1 MRQVLIN
8 IKKTLKKVISIS
20 ICEAMEIGNVLR
32 NRRQTLRTTQQSLAD
47 MSGVSVRMIKAIEG
61 GYANPSIATLEK
73 ILNVLGM
80 RLTIV
85 DKQQNDSDKTV
96 SI

>member
-1 MRQVLIN
+1 
-8 IKKTLKKVISIS
+8 
-20 ICEAMEIGNVLR
+20 MEIGNVLR

-85 DKQQNDSDKTV
+85 DKQQNDSDNSA